1 MQSSYYMIRV
11 TPTALVNK
19 LAELRFL
26 RCVQHTGN
34 RTNNATPSA
43 SVTDVIKTSNTTV
56 STVTEPVQIP
66 PTTRHDTTRHD
77 TTRHDTIRYD
87 TTRYDTI
94 RHDTTRYATTRHD
107 TRPRACDEHR
117 NRRPE
122 PEQNPGHQVRPTG
135 GDRVRCPRPHK
146 LDGARLCT

>member
-1 MQSSYYMIRV
+1 MQSSYFMIRV

-77 TTRHDTIRYD
+77 TTRH
-87 TTRYDTI
+87 
-94 RHDTTRYATTRHD
+94 ATSKTSGLR
-107 TRPRACDEHR
+107 
-117 NRRPE
+117 
-122 PEQNPGHQVRPTG
+122 
-135 GDRVRCPRPHK
+135 
-146 LDGARLCT
+146 

>member
-1 MQSSYYMIRV
+1 MQSSYFMIRV
-11 TPTALVNK
+11 TPTALFNK

-107 TRPRACDEHR
+107 TTQDLGPATNIATADPNP
-117 NRRPE
+117 NRT
-122 PEQNPGHQVRPTG
+122 PGI
-135 GDRVRCPRPHK
+135 K
-146 LDGARLCT
+146 FARQAAIG

>member
-1 MQSSYYMIRV
+1 MQSYSSSSFFMIRV

-26 RCVQHTGN
+26 RCLQNTGN
-34 RTNNATPSA
+34 RTNNATLGLRHRS
-43 SVTDVIKTSNTTV
+43 DKNTIL

-66 PTTRHDTTRHD
+66 PTTRHATTRHDTTRNDTTRHD
-77 TTRHDTIRYD
+77 TTRYD
-87 TTRYDTI
+87 TP
-94 RHDTTRYATTRHD
+94 RHDTTPA
-107 TRPRACDEHR
+107 RPRACDEHR

-122 PEQNPGHQVRPTG
+122 PEQNPGHQVRPRG

>member
-1 MQSSYYMIRV
+1 MQSSYFMIRV

-77 TTRHDTIRYD
+77 TTRHDT
-87 TTRYDTI
+87 
-94 RHDTTRYATTRHD
+94 TRHQQD
-107 TRPRACDEHR
+107 LGPATNIATADPNP
-117 NRRPE
+117 NRT
-122 PEQNPGHQVRPTG
+122 PGIKFARQAAIGWDAHVPTN
-135 GDRVRCPRPHK
+135 
-146 LDGARLCT
+146 